1 MNATNPIESASMS
14 ARRDHEHS
22 RRHNVWTLAA
32 LGFLAYY
39 ITVMWHEIAGHGFA
53 MYLLGIHRFI
63 LTSTSMF
70 SPDRH
75 FAAGQITLGDRLV
88 SAAGAMANIVLGVA
102 LYPLFRFLTRSGANF
117 TLRLFLWLLVALNF
131 FLAFVYLFY
140 SGVFGVADFSNA
152 IASLPHHALL
162 RVSEI
167 VIGALL
173 CIATVRF
180 FAVSFAE
187 FPESLWRLSLVPYVS
202 ASLIFCAAGLRN
214 PAGLYIMMISVI
226 PSALMG
232 QAILVFVTPLAR
244 RLRVASPAPAAVPFS
259 LTAILIAAV
268 FVVIIFLTAPG
279 VQFTIP

>member
-1 MNATNPIESASMS
+1 MNATNPIESASTP
-14 ARRDHEHS
+14 ARLDHEHS
-22 RRHNVWTLAA
+22 RRHNLWTLAA

-39 ITVMWHEIAGHGFA
+39 ITAMWHEIAGHGFA

-70 SPDRH
+70 SPDRQ

-88 SAAGAMANIVLGVA
+88 AAAGAIANIVLGITI
-102 LYPLFRFLTRSGANF
+102 YPLFRHLTRSGANL

-131 FLAFVYLFY
+131 FLAFVYVFY

-162 RVSEI
+162 RVSE
-167 VIGALL
+167 VVFGTLFS
-173 CIATVRF
+173 IATVRF

-187 FPESLWRLSLVPYVS
+187 FPENLWRLSLVPYVS

-214 PAGLYIMMISVI
+214 PAGFYIMMIAVI
-226 PSALMG
+226 PAALIG
-232 QAILVFVTPLAR
+232 QSILVFVTPLAR
-244 RLRVASPAPAAVPFS
+244 RLRVASPTPAAVPFS

-279 VQFTIP
+279 VRFTIP